1 MDVKLYYAPGTCSLA
16 AHIALRECGLDF
28 ELVRVDIRQHQLAD
42 GSDFNAI
49 NPKGYVPVLEIG
61 DDVRLTEVPA
71 IVQYIA
77 DRIPESGLAPR
88 PYTLERYQLQEWL
101 AFISAELHKTFTPL
115 FKPDTPEDDRLRLQE
130 IIASRLGYVEARLAG
145 RNYLLGNQFTV
156 ADAYLFT
163 VLTWCNRIGL
173 DIACWPTLLTFQE
186 RVRHRPNVREALEAE
201 DD

>member
-1 MDVKLYYAPGTCSLA
+1 MDVKLYYAPGACSLA

-61 DDVRLTEVPA
+61 DGVRLTEVSA

-115 FKPDTPEDDRLRLQE
+115 FKPDTPEDYRLCLQE
-130 IIASRLGYVEARLAG
+130 NIATRLGYVDARLAG
-145 RNYLLGNQFTV
+145 RHYLLGNQFTV

-163 VLTWCNRIGL
+163 VLTWCNRIGME
-173 DIACWPTLLTFQE
+173 IARWPMLRTFQE

-201 DD
+201 NS